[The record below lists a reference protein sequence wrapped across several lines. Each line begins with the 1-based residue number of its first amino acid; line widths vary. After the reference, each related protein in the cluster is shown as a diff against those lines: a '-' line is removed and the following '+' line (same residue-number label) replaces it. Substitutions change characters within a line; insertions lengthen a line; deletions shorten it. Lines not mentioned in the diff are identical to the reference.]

1 MPKNGKKGGPGTGN
15 KGTGN
20 KGNKGKQGKGKG
32 GGPGGGPKG
41 GATRGKKVGHGDLD
55 RKITRAVVDDGHHNF
70 GRLVEI
76 KGNVTSMSVTEQ
88 EADQMAGLM
97 TESPV
102 DDAAGDSTIPSG
114 YTFFGQFVDH
124 DLTLDEGSILGS
136 TVDPETVEDIRTPF
150 FDLDCVYGLGPDG
163 SPGIY
168 DGTTG
173 RLAIGQSNGADDL
186 PRDTTGLALIGDPRN
201 DENTAVS
208 QLQLAFLKLHNA
220 VVDEVA
226 ADSGLKQPGESDFEA
241 AQRLTR
247 WLYQWAVVHDFL
259 PRVVGQDVV
268 DDVFQSHGNRPVHTP
283 NFKWWQRIFMPV
295 EFSVAAY
302 RFGHS
307 MVRASYPLNAAKQDV
322 AFFGGAEDMQ
332 GFRPLPAGHTIE
344 WDHYFPIDGSTP
356 TMARAIDTHLVPPL
370 HAMPASVVGTGLAN
384 LAQRNIM
391 RGHTLGLPSGQA
403 VAKKLGASVM
413 SDADLGHPG
422 GGDAPLFWYVL
433 KEAEVTEGGQRLGEL
448 GGRIVA
454 EVFAGLLAGD
464 AGSYLHASP
473 AWTPGAPFTTSGT
486 VTVPDLLKIA
496 GVA

>member
-1 MPKNGKKGGPGTGN
+1 MNMSN
-15 KGTGN
+15 
-20 KGNKGKQGKGKG
+20 
-32 GGPGGGPKG
+32 
-41 GATRGKKVGHGDLD
+41 RGKKVGHGELD
-55 RKITRAVVDDGHHNF
+55 KKITKKVVDDGKHNF

-88 EADQMAGLM
+88 QAEKVAGLM
-97 TESPV
+97 TEDPP
-102 DDAAGDSTIPSG
+102 DDPAHDSAIPAG

-150 FDLDCVYGLGPDG
+150 FDLDCVYGRGRQE
-163 SPGIY
+163 SPEIY
-168 DGTTG
+168 DGD
-173 RLAIGQSNGADDL
+173 RLRIDHHDGADDL
-186 PRDTTGLALIGDPRN
+186 PRDVNGLALIGDPRN

-220 VVDEVA
+220 VLDGVGTTP
-226 ADSGLKQPGESDFEA
+226 SLKLAGESDFDA
-241 AQRLTR
+241 ARRLTR
-247 WLYQWAVVHDFL
+247 WLYQWSVVHDFL
-259 PRVVGQDVV
+259 PRVVGQHVV
-268 DDVFQSHGNRPVHTP
+268 DDIFRRQGNRPVRTKI
-283 NFKWWQRIFMPV
+283 FEWDKRIFMPV

-307 MVRASYPLNAAKQDV
+307 MVRASYPLNAAKPDV
-322 AFFGGAEDMQ
+322 AFFGSGEDMQ

-344 WDHYFPIDGSTP
+344 WDHYFPIDGASP
-356 TMARAIDTHLVPPL
+356 AMSRAIDTHLVPPL
-370 HAMPASVVGTGLAN
+370 HDMPVSVVGTGLAN
-384 LAQRNIM
+384 LAQRNLM
-391 RGHTLGLPSGQA
+391 RGDTLGLPSGQT

-413 SDADLGHPG
+413 SDAELGHG

-433 KEAEVTEGGQRLGEL
+433 KEAEIRGGGQRLGEV

-464 AGSYLHASP
+464 PDSYLHA
-473 AWTPGAPFTTSGT
+473 ANWTPGAPFTTTGT

>member
-1 MPKNGKKGGPGTGN
+1 MPN
-15 KGTGN
+15 K
-20 KGNKGKQGKGKG
+20 
-32 GGPGGGPKG
+32 
-41 GATRGKKVGHGDLD
+41 GKKVGHGKLD
-55 RKITRAVVDDGHHNF
+55 EKITKGVVDDGQHFF

-76 KGNVTSMSVTEQ
+76 RGNVTSLSVSQ
-88 EADQMAGLM
+88 QQAGQMAGLM
-97 TESPV
+97 TEDPP
-102 DDAAGDSTIPSG
+102 DDPAHDSAIPSG

-136 TVDPETVEDIRTPF
+136 TVDPATVEDIRTPF
-150 FDLDCVYGLGPDG
+150 FDLDCVYGRGPAL
-163 SPGIY
+163 SPEIY
-168 DGTTG
+168 DGD
-173 RLAIGQSNGADDL
+173 RLKIDHHDGADDL
-186 PRDTTGLALIGDPRN
+186 PRDTDGLALIGDPRN

-220 VVDEVA
+220 VLDEVVKHP
-226 ADSGLKQPGESDFEA
+226 SLKQGSESDFAA

-247 WLYQWAVVHDFL
+247 WLYQWSVVHDFL
-259 PRVVGQDVV
+259 PRVVGQSVV
-268 DDVFQSHGNRPVHTP
+268 DDIFRRHGNRPVRTKI
-283 NFKWWQRIFMPV
+283 FDWKKRIFMPV

-307 MVRASYPLNAAKQDV
+307 MVRASYPLNAAKQNV
-322 AFFGGAEDMQ
+322 AFFGGSVDMQ

-344 WDHYFPIDGSTP
+344 WDHYFTINGSSP
-356 TMARAIDTHLVPPL
+356 VMSRAIDTHLVPPL
-370 HAMPASVVGTGLAN
+370 HHLPASVVGVGLSN

-391 RGHTLGLPSGQA
+391 RGHSLGLPSGQT

-413 SDADLGHPG
+413 SDAELGLTG
-422 GGDAPLFWYVL
+422 GGEAPLFWYVL
-433 KEAEVTEGGQRLGEL
+433 KEAEVREGGQRLGEV

-464 AGSYLHASP
+464 PDSYLNAP
-473 AWTPGAPFTTSGT
+473 GGWTPGPPFTTSGT

>member
-1 MPKNGKKGGPGTGN
+1 MPNKNKKGGPGKN
-15 KGTGN
+15 KKGGPG
-20 KGNKGKQGKGKG
+20 KGNKGGPGKGQNG
-32 GGPGGGPKG
+32 SPGK
-41 GATRGKKVGHGDLD
+41 GKKVGHGELD
-55 RKITRAVVDDGHHNF
+55 KKITKEIVDDGKHFF

-76 KGNVTSMSVTEQ
+76 KGNVTSMTVTEP
-88 EADQMAGLM
+88 AAGQMAALM
-97 TESPV
+97 TENPP
-102 DDAAGDSTIPSG
+102 DDPAGDSAIPSG

-136 TVDPETVEDIRTPF
+136 TVDPATVEDIRTPF
-150 FDLDCVYGLGPDG
+150 FDLDCVYGLGPAD

-168 DGTTG
+168 DGD
-173 RLAIGQSNGADDL
+173 RLAIGHHDGADDL
-186 PRDTTGLALIGDPRN
+186 PRDAGGLALIGDPRN

-220 VVDEVA
+220 VLDHVA
-226 ADSGLKQPGESDFEA
+226 ADSGLKLSGESDFDA

-268 DDVFQSHGNRPVHTP
+268 DDVFRRHGNRPVRTP

-307 MVRASYPLNAAKQDV
+307 MVRATYPLNAAKPDV
-322 AFFGGAEDMQ
+322 AFFGGGEDMQ

-370 HAMPASVVGTGLAN
+370 HTMPASVVGTGLAN

-391 RGHTLGLPSGQA
+391 RGSTLGLPSGQA
-403 VAKKLGASVM
+403 VAGKLGTSVM
-413 SDADLGHPG
+413 SDAELGHPG

-433 KEAEVTEGGQRLGEL
+433 KEAEVNEGGQRLGEL
-448 GGRIVA
+448 GGRIVT

-464 AGSYLHASP
+464 ADSYLNASP
-473 AWTPGAPFTTSGT
+473 TWTPGQPFTTSGT
-486 VTVPDLLKIA
+486 VTVPDLLRIA
-496 GVA
+496 GAA